1 MSFALRSAAR
11 AIPRATNASAAR
23 AFSST
28 VVYQKTATETVKDG
42 IKTVDKAVS
51 GKIVD
56 GIDAAGKRNCSGK
69 SAGQKVKQA
78 SENAMGNKSAA
89 GKAEELKGKA
99 KGAAEE
105 AKGKAK
111 GAAEDIKKSL

>member
-1 MSFALRSAAR
+1 MFALRSATR
-11 AIPRATNASAAR
+11 AIPRVSATR

-28 VVYQKTATETVKDG
+28 VVYQKTATETVKDSV
-42 IKTVDKAVS
+42 KTVDKAVS

-56 GIDAAGKRNCSGK
+56 GINAAE
-69 SAGQKVKQA
+69 SASQKVKKA
-78 SENAMGNKSAA
+78 SENVVGNKSAA
-89 GKAEELKGKA
+89 GAAEKLKGKA

-111 GAAEDIKKSL
+111 GAAEDVKKSL

>member
-1 MSFALRSAAR
+1 MFALRSATR
-11 AIPRATNASAAR
+11 AIPRVSATR

-56 GIDAAGKRNCSGK
+56 GIDAAGKQGPRPDLCCLRK
-69 SAGQKVKQA
+69 TKRTT
-78 SENAMGNKSAA
+78 
-89 GKAEELKGKA
+89 
-99 KGAAEE
+99 
-105 AKGKAK
+105 
-111 GAAEDIKKSL
+111 

>member
-1 MSFALRSAAR
+1 MFALRSATR
-11 AIPRATNASAAR
+11 VIPRVSATR

-56 GIDAAGKRNCSGK
+56 GIDAAE
-69 SAGQKVKQA
+69 SARQKVNQA
-78 SENAMGNKSAA
+78 SENVVGNKSAA
-89 GKAEELKGKA
+89 GAAEELKGKA

-111 GAAEDIKKSL
+111 GAAEDLKKSL

>member
-1 MSFALRSAAR
+1 MLALRSATR
-11 AIPRATNASAAR
+11 AIPRVGATR

-28 VVYQKTATETVKDG
+28 IVYQKTATQTVKDG

-51 GKIVD
+51 GKIVE
-56 GIDAAGKRNCSGK
+56 GINAAE
-69 SAGQKVKQA
+69 SAGQKVKHA
-78 SENAMGNKSAA
+78 SEKAVGNKSAA
-89 GKAEELKGKA
+89 GAAEELKGKA